1 MLDKSLDQPFNSSFG
16 QEHMISGRISE
27 SEEAIINNDE
37 GDSLSDNSDDTSY
50 STWKQPPP
58 PDKRT
63 HRYLDEMRHPGP
75 EPDLT
80 ATLPMDPREYTD
92 VFSPPI
98 VLPSQKMSS
107 AGQNNALSAA
117 LSPPRSRN
125 PSSSV
130 DHDTTNE
137 EELDLL
143 YDPCLYCY
151 FDPRT
156 HKYYELA

>member
-1 MLDKSLDQPFNSSFG
+1 MSDYSQDQSLNSSVG
-16 QEHMISGRISE
+16 EDRIIIAGIPEE
-27 SEEAIINNDE
+27 SEAIIANNDG
-37 GDSLSDNSDDTSY
+37 GDSLSDDSDDTSY
-50 STWKQPPP
+50 STWKRPPP
-58 PDKRT
+58 PDKRI
-63 HRYLDEMRHPGP
+63 HRYLDEMRHPGT

-98 VLPSQKMSS
+98 VLPSQKLTS
-107 AGQNNALSAA
+107 AGQNGAVSAA
-117 LSPPRSRN
+117 LSSPRSRN

-130 DHDTTNE
+130 DQ

-143 YDPCLYCY
+143 YDPCLNCY
-151 FDPRT
+151 FDPKT